1 MGKEVISNRQ
11 GITMMSLFIMGSTLV
26 LGIGSDSKQDSWFA
40 IILAAIL
47 ASLVMAIYARIL
59 SLFPEKNLYDIL
71 NNIFG
76 KIAGRIIALI
86 FVWYAFHLGCIVLRN
101 FQEFIKVVAFPETPE
116 FVPIMLMGVLCI
128 WIVKEGIE
136 VLGRFS
142 QLVILILSFIIITV
156 VILGITNAD
165 FNNLRPFLYNGF
177 KPVLNSA
184 FSIFSFPFAETV
196 LFMGTFN
203 FNKERNNPF
212 KVYYYALAIGTFF
225 VLIVALRNTL
235 VIGADFVEQAY
246 FPSYVAVS
254 LISIG
259 DFLQRIESTV
269 AVVLLFAGFVKI
281 SVCLLS
287 ACKGVDYIFKTGN
300 YRQIVAPVGLLMMIT
315 SCFIYQSVMEM
326 FEWAFEIYK
335 YYAFPFQV
343 VLPIIIW
350 ITAEIKVK
358 KQKALNNSLT

>member
-11 GITMMSLFIMGSTLV
+11 GIAIMTLFIMGSTLI
-26 LGIGSDSKQDSWFA
+26 LGIGSDAKQDAWLSV
-40 IILAAIL
+40 ILAVIPAT
-47 ASLVMAIYARIL
+47 LVMTIYARIL
-59 SLFPEKNLYDIL
+59 SLFPEKNLFAIL
-71 NNIFG
+71 NSVFG
-76 KIAGRIIALI
+76 KIAGRILALI
-86 FVWYAFHLGCIVLRN
+86 YVWYAFHLGVLVLRN

-116 FVPIMLMGVLCI
+116 FVPIMLMGILCI

-142 QLVILILSFIIITV
+142 QLVIIILSFIIIAIFV
-156 VILGITNAD
+156 LCMRDAD

-184 FSIFSFPFAETV
+184 FSVFSFPLAETV
-196 LFMGTFN
+196 LFMAAFN
-203 FNKERNNPF
+203 FSKKRNSPF
-212 KVYYYALAIGTFF
+212 KVYYYALAIGTLF
-225 VLIVALRNTL
+225 VLIIAIRNIL
-235 VIGADFVEQAY
+235 VLGADFIEQTY

-269 AVVLLFAGFVKI
+269 SVVLLFGGFVKI

-287 ACKGVDYIFKTGN
+287 ACKGVDYIFKIGN

-326 FEWAFEIYK
+326 FEWAFKIYK

-343 VLPIIIW
+343 ILPIIIW
-350 ITAEIKVK
+350 IAAEIKVK
-358 KQKALNNSLT
+358 KQSKQSVPSS